1 MATNGEG
8 NPPTPPGNTN
18 PPPGDQ
24 GGPPSTNRRG
34 GNNANNQRHQ
44 NARNTSGNSATTFR
58 GDTEGM
64 RGYVF
69 ELPAKGS
76 QLTETLDMLKRFSS
90 TTYDTGRWL
99 ATLFAKKPAMPAIEK
114 PPDDATPTGTDKAGN
129 PRVTDLD
136 RESFKEQVKSYW
148 KDVRDLQRDLAALF
162 AVIYGQCNHS
172 LRAHVSSQADYP
184 KHELSGNCLWLLAEI
199 RGAMTRFDKTQHV
212 HQALHELRMRFY
224 SDYQGQRSTVA
235 YYHAF
240 DALVKTMDE
249 NNAWSLPPLAQDPKA
264 TGRTD
269 VEIRRNIRERE
280 LATAFILNADNR
292 RFGNL
297 KADLKSNYARGTD
310 QWPSTVME
318 AYNLLITTERN
329 DAARARRKRRG
340 DPNNPSNP
348 PGPRG
353 HTFTMTSDDGRLSL
367 PPGSLLLDS
376 ESSSSIFADANL
388 LSDIK
393 ASDSPLVMHTN
404 GGKHIARRKGI
415 FHGLGSSLSVWHQPQ
430 SLTNILALRDVRR
443 VARVTLDTDQELA
456 FLVHLPDGEVMR
468 FSEHDSGLY
477 IYSPADNDVR
487 VPLTAY
493 SCLQTVSSNRALFT
507 RRENA
512 GADAARALYRHLGR
526 PSVKRF
532 TAYIDNGLIRNCPV
546 TPADVKRAHHIYG
559 PDIAF
564 LKGKTTQ
571 RPPSKHLA
579 TIAPTPLPSFIET
592 HHSELTICVDF
603 FYVQRNIF
611 LHFISRKI
619 GYRSSVAV
627 ANRSKSTIMKAVKQE
642 IARYTNRGF
651 TVVNV
656 FADQEF
662 ECIRSDLASL
672 HHQDNMRHIDG
683 PIGLET
689 CTTNEHVKE
698 VERSIRTMKDTI
710 RATVHGLPYK
720 RLPRQIIQG
729 LVEHTTTI
737 LNSFPY
743 QEGVSK
749 TLSPDTIVNGKP
761 PPDYNDYLLEFGSY
775 VMLTDK
781 TTNTPRAR
789 SFGAIALNATGN
801 QDKSYR
807 FMSLVTG
814 EIVTRAPGY
823 WTELVISDP
832 AIARV
837 EVMAKDQ
844 GQPPLQG
851 SNLLVEWSPDQQIDD
866 DEYDKDFEPVEDDE
880 LTEEDDL
887 DNEFYQ
893 QPLDDEHEQADDDFP
908 TTATEQLQP
917 TQEESQEAPIES
929 QEDLI
934 PSNQGEAPTQPTQS
948 TNGEDAGAQ
957 TNNDAID
964 GSGET
969 LPESLGDHMD
979 ETVVPHGESPST
991 LEPEPDTSP
1000 DTQMPD
1006 STGDQHHSYNLRG
1019 NRSRSYHHRLAH
1031 SMDNPT
1037 SGKSYE
1043 PPTTTATQLFQ
1054 TSDQKKERESTET
1067 ADQERG
1073 NNEVRRILH
1082 GWVMTQMSAKAG
1094 IRRFGNVAKDAM
1106 KKEFRQLDEKGV
1118 FKPVLPKD
1126 LQPEVKSQALRCIN
1140 VTKQKRCGKIKGRTC
1155 ADGRP
1160 QRGLYDKSETSSPT
1174 ASSDAILLTLVID
1187 AVERRDVATADVA
1200 GAYLNAEMEDF
1211 VLMKLEGQ
1219 DAELMCE
1226 VNHAYKEYIS
1236 KDKKGRPVLYL
1247 RLARALYGCVK
1258 SAMLWY
1264 KLFTGTLQKLGFKLN
1279 PYDSCV
1285 ANANIAGSQCTIVWY
1300 VDDNKIS
1307 HVDPSVVSGIIAH
1320 IEKHFGT
1327 MTVTRGDEHEF
1338 LGMRIKFDRESG
1350 TVEINMA
1357 SYLRDAIQESGLD
1370 IRRHAATPATAN
1382 HFDSSS
1388 HPLPLER
1395 AAADRFRSIVC
1406 KLLYVGLRARTDIL
1420 TSLSYLSTRITHP
1433 TEGDRRKLKR
1443 LLEYLHGTLD
1453 LSLIL
1458 GADHLGSLYTWVDA
1472 SYATHDDMKSHT
1484 GGVISFGLGGL
1495 MCKSAKQKLNTKSST
1510 EAELVGASDYLPSTI
1525 WAMHFLRAQG
1535 YPILHSHFAQD
1546 NQSAIKLEQN
1556 GRSSAGQKSRHIH
1569 IRYFWI
1575 TDRLK
1580 AHGIHLHHCPTE
1592 AMLADFFT
1600 KPIQGNLFRR
1610 FRAVLLGHAPI
1621 TSLRPKCSP
1630 VPQERVEDCVTAD
1643 NGAPDASDGKTIT
1656 WSDVVQGSREGSLIL
1671 SK

>member
-1 MATNGEG
+1 MATNREG
-8 NPPTPPGNTN
+8 NPPTQPGNTN

-24 GGPPSTNRRG
+24 SSPASANRRG
-34 GNNANNQRHQ
+34 NNNTNNQRHHGG
-44 NARNTSGNSATTFR
+44 RNTNGNSATTFR

-99 ATLFAKKPAMPAIEK
+99 ATLFAKKPTTPTVEK

-235 YYHAF
+235 YYNAF

-249 NNAWSLPPLAQDPKA
+249 NNAWSLPPLEQDPRA

-269 VEIRRNIRERE
+269 AEIRRNIRERE

-310 QWPSTVME
+310 QWPNTVME

-329 DAARARRKRRG
+329 DAARARRERRG
-340 DPNNPSNP
+340 DPNHP

-353 HTFTMTSDDGRLSL
+353 HTFTMTSDDGCLSL

-376 ESSSSIFADANL
+376 ESSSSIFADATL
-388 LSDIK
+388 LSDIET
-393 ASDSPLVMHTN
+393 SGSPLVMHTN
-404 GGKHIARRKGI
+404 GGKHVARRKGV
-415 FHGLGSSLSVWHQPQ
+415 FHGLGPSLSVWHQPQ
-430 SLTNILALRDVRR
+430 SLANILALRDVRR
-443 VARVTLDTDQELA
+443 VARVTLDTNQELA
-456 FLVHLPDGEVMR
+456 FLVHLPNGEVMR

-477 IYSPADNDVR
+477 IYSPTDNDVR

-532 TAYIDNGLIRNCPV
+532 TAYIDNGFIRNCPV

-579 TIAPTPLPSFIET
+579 TIVPTPLPSFIEK
-592 HHSELTICVDF
+592 HHRELTICVDF

-611 LHFISRKI
+611 LHFISRKV
-619 GYRSSVAV
+619 GYRTSVAV
-627 ANRSKSTIMKAVKQE
+627 GNRSKSTIMKAVKQE

-651 TVVNV
+651 TVVNI

-672 HHQDNMRHIDG
+672 HQQDNMRHIGG

-698 VERSIRTMKDTI
+698 VERSIRTMKDTV

-729 LVEHTTTI
+729 LIEHTTTI

-775 VMLTDK
+775 VMLTDR

-814 EIVTRAPGY
+814 EVVTRAPGY

-844 GQPPLQG
+844 GQPTLQD

-866 DEYDKDFEPVEDDE
+866 DEYDKDFEPDEDNE
-880 LTEEDDL
+880 PMEEDYL
-887 DNEFYQ
+887 DDEFYQ
-893 QPLDDEHEQADDDFP
+893 QSTDGEDGLTDDNSQTSAMDQ
-908 TTATEQLQP
+908 TQP
-917 TQEESQEAPIES
+917 TQEESQDSPAMEPQGDSIPID
-929 QEDLI
+929 Q
-934 PSNQGEAPTQPTQS
+934 APTQPMQS

-957 TNNDAID
+957 MDGDAID
-964 GSGET
+964 DSGEI
-969 LPESLGDHMD
+969 LPEPVDDHMD
-979 ETVVPHGESPST
+979 ETVVPHGNVESPPAP
-991 LEPEPDTSP
+991 EPEPDASP
-1000 DTQMPD
+1000 DTSTPD
-1006 STGDQHHSYNLRG
+1006 DMGGQHHDYNLRG
-1019 NRSRSYHHRLAH
+1019 NRSRSYRHRLAH
-1031 SMDNPT
+1031 SIDNPT
-1037 SGKSYE
+1037 DGKSYE
-1043 PPTTTATQLFQ
+1043 PPATAGTQLFQ
-1054 TSDQKKERESTET
+1054 ASGQKKERGHTET
-1067 ADQERG
+1067 ADQEKG
-1073 NNEVRRILH
+1073 NNEVHRILH

-1094 IRRFGNVAKDAM
+1094 IRRFGDAARDAM
-1106 KKEFRQLDEKGV
+1106 KKEFRQLDDKGV
-1118 FKPVLPKD
+1118 FEPVLSQD
-1126 LQPEVKSQALRCIN
+1126 LQPEAKSQALRCIN
-1140 VTKQKRCGKIKGRTC
+1140 VIKQKRCGKIKGRTC

-1174 ASSDAILLTLVID
+1174 ASSDAILFTLVID

-1211 VLMKLEGQ
+1211 VLMRLEGH

-1226 VNHAYKEYIS
+1226 VNPVYREYMS
-1236 KDKKGRPVLYL
+1236 KDGKGRPVLYL

-1285 ANANIAGSQCTIVWY
+1285 ANANIAGAQCTIVWY

-1307 HVDPSVVSGIIAH
+1307 HVNPSVVSDIIAR

-1338 LGMRIKFDRESG
+1338 LGMRIKFNKEAR
-1350 TVEINMA
+1350 TVEINMS

-1382 HFDSSS
+1382 HFNSSS
-1388 HPLPLER
+1388 HPSPLEKT
-1395 AAADRFRSIVC
+1395 AADKFRSIVC

-1458 GADHLGSLYTWVDA
+1458 GADHLGSLHTWVDA

-1525 WAMHFLRAQG
+1525 WAMHFLHAQG
-1535 YPILHSHFAQD
+1535 YPIRDSHFAQD
-1546 NQSAIKLEQN
+1546 NQSAIKLERN

-1580 AHGIHLHHCPTE
+1580 AHNIQLHHCPTE

-1621 TSLRPKCSP
+1621 ASLHPKCPP

-1643 NGAPDASDGKTIT
+1643 NGAQDVSDGKTIT
-1656 WSDVVQGSREGSLIL
+1656 WSDVVQKGKEGSCSLL
-1671 SK
+1671 T